1 MTLDSRSGQPE
12 RLAAAITEATGQEF
26 SDAGVQLFAASLVP
40 EMTLNDAL
48 RMLSLW
54 NRQPHS
60 WSRVAPGDLNE
71 LWRMQ
76 KPAAKLTRNEID
88 TALIQAGLE
97 GDELWLASRE
107 IPTLVNQGIPFTQAI
122 ARMADKWRGHE
133 LEAPERKPRRHIGRH
148 FAGRIDRMNLN
159 DVLGEEQ

>member
-76 KPAAKLTRNEID
+76 RPAARLTRNEID
-88 TALIQAGLE
+88 TALIQAGLD
-97 GDELWLASRE
+97 GDALWLAARQV
-107 IPTLVNQGIPFTQAI
+107 PKLVNQGIPFTQAV
-122 ARMADKWRGHE
+122 AQAAEQSRGRV
-133 LEAPERKPRRHIGRH
+133 LEPPERKPRKHIGRH
-148 FAGRIDRMNLN
+148 FAGRIDHMNLN
-159 DVLGEEQ
+159 DVLGEGK